1 MSEFTFYVLLLIIFA
16 LATLVPFG
24 LGKLKK
30 LAIPIVVGEILA
42 GIIFGKSFLGILGNN
57 ESITFIAD
65 VGFAVLMFL
74 SGLEV
79 DLSLIKP
86 DKSGVKKPIG
96 EKPIVMGWL
105 IFAGTMVLSLA
116 ISFGLIAMGMDAD
129 VIMLTLLLSTTS
141 LGVVVPVLKEKGLLA
156 GTYGQILLVSALIA
170 DVATMLLITI
180 YISWCKTGNL
190 LPCLLIAVIFL
201 AFAIVVSLGKKA
213 VKAKAVPM
221 FRDGTGQ
228 IMVKISF
235 FILFAFICLAEALGI
250 ETILGAFIAGLVIS
264 IISNQGSFQIREKM
278 DIIGYGFFIPVFF
291 INIGATFDISTV
303 IHNKEAWLLIPV
315 LLLVSFANKIIP
327 VMFMKKN
334 YSWRNTLAAG
344 SLLSSRLSLIIA
356 AGAIALNMGLIS
368 EVVNSSLLLV
378 AIISCTVSPLLF
390 NALYKNEAKGIEP
403 APIEE
408 IAPVI
413 QEEH

>member
-1 MSEFTFYVLLLIIFA
+1 MSEFTFYALLLIIFA

-24 LGKLKK
+24 MGMLKK
-30 LAIPIVVGEILA
+30 LAVPIVVGEIFA

-86 DKSGVKKPIG
+86 DRSGVKKTIS
-96 EKPIVMGWL
+96 EKPIALAWL
-105 IFAGTMVLSLA
+105 TFAGTMVLSLG
-116 ISFGLIAMGMDAD
+116 ISFGLVAIGMEAD

-180 YISWCKTGNL
+180 YISWCNTGNL

-201 AFAIVVSLGKKA
+201 AFAIIVSLGKKA
-213 VKAKAVPM
+213 LKSEAVPM
-221 FRDGTGQ
+221 FQDGTGQ

-235 FILFAFICLAEALGI
+235 FLLFAFICLAEALGI

-264 IISNQGSFQIREKM
+264 IISNEGSFRIREKM

-303 IHNKEAWLLIPV
+303 IHNKQAWLLIPV
-315 LLLVSFANKIIP
+315 LLAVSFANKIIP
-327 VMFMKKN
+327 ALLIKKT

-368 EVVNSSLLLV
+368 EVVNSSLLLL
-378 AIISCTVSPLLF
+378 AIISCTASPLIF
-390 NALYKNEAKGIEP
+390 NALCKSEARGIETT
-403 APIEE
+403 PIQE

-413 QEEH
+413 QDEH